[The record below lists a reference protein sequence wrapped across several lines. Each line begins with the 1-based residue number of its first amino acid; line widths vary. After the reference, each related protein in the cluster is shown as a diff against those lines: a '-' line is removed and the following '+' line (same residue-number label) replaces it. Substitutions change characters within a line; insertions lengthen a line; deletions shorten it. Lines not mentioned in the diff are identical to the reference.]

1 MRRRE
6 FVAALGAAVALP
18 LSARAQQPE
27 AVRRLGWLDWAPVN
41 DPAALARAKAVQ
53 QDLENRGWFVGR
65 NLLIDY
71 RWGAISDEKA
81 KELASELLS
90 LKPDVV
96 LGGATP
102 AVKALHEATTTTPVV
117 FVLIAEP
124 VGQGFVQS
132 LAHPGGNLTGFSTLE
147 GSIGAKW
154 LQLLVETSP
163 RVKRAA
169 FVFSPKVSPYA
180 GYYLDSI
187 KAEAERMSV
196 AVESVPANE
205 AADLEPILARLGPD
219 AGLIF
224 NSDSYVLRNLK
235 LAIDLTA
242 RYRLPAIY
250 GTAGMGDAGGL
261 IAYSLDLLD
270 HYRQAGAYIDRIL
283 EGAKPGDLPVQQPT
297 KFQLVINLKTAKA
310 LGVEISPTLLARAD
324 EVIE

>member
-1 MRRRE
+1 MKRRE
-6 FVAALGAAVALP
+6 FIGLLGAAAACSFP
-18 LSARAQQPE
+18 ASAQQAE
-27 AVRRLGWLDWAPVN
+27 AVRRLGWLDWAPAN
-41 DPAALARAKAVQ
+41 DPAAMARAKAVQ
-53 QDLENRGWFVGR
+53 KDLESRGWVVGR

-71 RWGAISDEKA
+71 RWGAINDEKA
-81 KELASELLS
+81 KGFAAELLS
-90 LKPDVV
+90 LNPDVV

-102 AVKALHEATTTTPVV
+102 AVKALHEATATTPVV

-154 LQLLVETSP
+154 LQLLVEAAP

-169 FVFSPKVSPYA
+169 FIFSPKVSPYA
-180 GYYLDSI
+180 GFYFDSI

-196 AVESVPANE
+196 TTEPVAANE
-205 AADLEPILARLGPD
+205 AADLEPILASLGPD
-219 AGLIF
+219 AGVIF
-224 NSDSYVLRNLK
+224 NSDSFVLRNLK

-242 RYRLPAIY
+242 RYRVPAIY
-250 GTAGMGDAGGL
+250 GAAGMGDAGGL

-270 HYRQAGAYIDRIL
+270 HYRQASVYIDRIL
-283 EGAKPGDLPVQQPT
+283 RGATPADLPVQQPT

-310 LGVEISPTLLARAD
+310 LGVEISPTLLAGAD